1 MRIESALFRISI
13 RPGKSDAGRFVFIVP
28 KSVDKRA
35 VARNT
40 LKRRAREWVRK
51 HPGLLLRH
59 IEVVV
64 VSKKDIINA
73 TRKEFYKELE
83 RLLWLAVR
91 K

>member
-13 RPGKSDAGRFVFIVP
+13 RLVKSDAGRFMFIVP
-28 KSVDKRA
+28 KYVDKRA
-35 VARNT
+35 VVRNT
-40 LKRRAREWVRK
+40 IKRRAREWVRK
-51 HPGLLLRH
+51 HPDLLSRN

-64 VSKKDIINA
+64 IPKKDIINA

-83 RLLWLAVR
+83 RLLWLAIR

>member
-13 RPGKSDAGRFVFIVP
+13 RPWKLGSRRFVFIVP

-35 VARNT
+35 VVRNI
-40 LKRRAREWVRK
+40 LKRRARELVRK
-51 HPGLLLRH
+51 HPDLLSRYV
-59 IEVVV
+59 EVVV

-83 RLLWLAVR
+83 RLLRLAIR
-91 K
+91 